1 MKQAKHSAG
10 FHLHLVYTPTHAK
23 PAPGHSRAM
32 RAASLFLAAA
42 CLLLSVSVY
51 PATAATSMS
60 SLQNKLDKLSQ
71 SIVQHKKELS
81 NAKKKEQA
89 AKALES
95 ELKEKVTVVQSQ
107 ISVLKGQIAEVQ
119 NSIGLKEQ
127 EIAVKEQQITEKEA
141 EIADQWGD
149 FKQHMAA
156 MQELRDGGSVAMLSA
171 VNDLYELLTFNEV
184 MQDIS
189 IKDTEILD
197 NMKNAKEALESDK
210 LTLESQRSELQSKKA
225 DLDAQNSQMRA
236 KQNELNSSVAAAQMS
251 AAEAQQA
258 QKDAQAAIESD
269 EMNYEAVKKQI
280 QKMIAAAAASKPTL
294 SFTGFICPLKSYS
307 RISSEYGW
315 RKNPV
320 TGVNKLHAG
329 TDFAAPGGT
338 PIYAAASGYVQV
350 AGWSSGGYGNYVI
363 IYHGKMSDGNQY
375 STLYGHMRSV
385 ATSAGKYVQQGELIG
400 YVGSTGNSTGNHLH
414 LEVWKG
420 GSKANAVNPRGY
432 IPMK

>member
-10 FHLHLVYTPTHAK
+10 FRLHLRYTPTHAK

-60 SLQNKLDKLSQ
+60 SLQNKLNKLSQ
-71 SIVQHKKELS
+71 SIEQHKKELS

-127 EIAVKEQQITEKEA
+127 EIAAKEQQITEKEA

-385 ATSAGKYVQQGELIG
+385 ATSAGKYVQQGEIIG

>member
-10 FHLHLVYTPTHAK
+10 FRLHLMYTPTHAK

-236 KQNELNSSVAAAQMS
+236 KQSELNSSVAAAQMS

-338 PIYAAASGYVQV
+338 PIHAAASGYVQV

-385 ATSAGKYVQQGELIG
+385 ATSAGKYVQQGEIIG

>member
-10 FHLHLVYTPTHAK
+10 FRLHFMYTPTHAK

-127 EIAVKEQQITEKEA
+127 EIAAKEQQITEKEA

-338 PIYAAASGYVQV
+338 PIHAAASGYVQV

-385 ATSAGKYVQQGELIG
+385 ATSAGKYVQQGEIIG

>member
-10 FHLHLVYTPTHAK
+10 FRLHLMYTPTHAK
-23 PAPGHSRAM
+23 PAAGHSRAM

-127 EIAVKEQQITEKEA
+127 EIAAKEQQITEKEA

-385 ATSAGKYVQQGELIG
+385 ATSAGKYVQQGEVIG

>member
-10 FHLHLVYTPTHAK
+10 FRLHLMYTPAHAK

-127 EIAVKEQQITEKEA
+127 EIAAKEQQITEKEA

-280 QKMIAAAAASKPTL
+280 QKLIAAAAASKPTL

-385 ATSAGKYVQQGELIG
+385 ATSAGKYVQQGEVIG